1 MSAANASAIRRRAG
15 TNPTISATPT
25 TNNDLQANQPQQK
38 GLTIQQVISNFDKR
52 IKELEVK
59 PINQNNIS
67 TEDSTVFSRE
77 IIDEYNSR
85 FEIIANEIADLK
97 NAMLKLQT
105 FTMEVNKSLHDDRI
119 RVLSDID
126 TTDTNI
132 KFEVENTEP
141 ILENDKLEDK
151 NIKEETDNS
160 QQINL
165 ENIESVVEPEKHE

>member
-15 TNPTISATPT
+15 TVTSAPAPLT
-25 TNNDLQANQPQQK
+25 TNNDSQANQPQQK
-38 GLTIQQVISNFDKR
+38 GLTIQQIISNFDKR
-52 IKELEVK
+52 IKELEIN
-59 PINQNNIS
+59 PIPNNNIS
-67 TEDSTVFSRE
+67 TQNSTVFSSQ
-77 IIDEYNSR
+77 IVDEYNSR

-132 KFEVENTEP
+132 KFEIENTEL
-141 ILENDKLEDK
+141 IVENVELENENNTEKTE
-151 NIKEETDNS
+151 NS
-160 QQINL
+160 QQIDL
-165 ENIESVVEPEKHE
+165 ENTESVVQPEKDE